1 MLFFVGRDIAA
12 DGLTLAPCADF
23 SSQGSGFFLELLI
36 YRRQYLFCV
45 AVVRSARLPRTWA
58 LHYNSQRWRH
68 LTTR

>member
-36 YRRQYLFCV
+36 YRRQYLFC
-45 AVVRSARLPRTWA
+45 ARIFRRRRGPFRTASPELGAA
-58 LHYNSQRWRH
+58 L
-68 LTTR
+68 